1 MIPGFAAS
9 SRAPVVLA
17 MAVVLA
23 ACADREPMADPIGD
37 AAGTASAVTD
47 SIRMLEQQWADAI
60 RTRDATALDRL
71 VASEFVLAGMDTTM
85 PPVPREVWM
94 GNTLERLVVDSI
106 RISPAEVDVRGDTAE
121 ARLHFVWAGTFN
133 AALPFHDSTM
143 LTDRWVRGPT
153 GWQVHRR
160 TTED

>member
-1 MIPGFAAS
+1 MSWHDVCPTRVIAA
-9 SRAPVVLA
+9 VLLS
-17 MAVVLA
+17 VSTSG
-23 ACADREPMADPIGD
+23 CADREPPVDAVPVGSTPI
-37 AAGTASAVTD
+37 AVLTD

-60 RTRDATALDRL
+60 RGRDAAALDRL
-71 VASEFVLAGMDTTM
+71 MASDFVLAGTDTTE
-85 PPVPREVWM
+85 PAVAREVWM

-106 RISPAEVDVRGDTAE
+106 RISPAEVHFIGDTAE

-133 AALPFHDSTM
+133 AAITFHDSTM
-143 LTDRWVRGPT
+143 LTDRWVRGPA